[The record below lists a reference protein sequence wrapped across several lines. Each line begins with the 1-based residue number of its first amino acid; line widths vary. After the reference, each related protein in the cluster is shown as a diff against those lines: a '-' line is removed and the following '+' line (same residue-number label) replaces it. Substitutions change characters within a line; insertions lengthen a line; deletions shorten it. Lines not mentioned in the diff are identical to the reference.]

1 MPADAFAAPATL
13 AARLAA
19 IVGEAHVTTDPAA
32 CAAMSEDIYSQGALA
47 SAVVAPGN
55 TDELA
60 RAVAAITAAGC
71 AVAPRGGGMSY
82 TSGFVQ
88 ERAGTVVLDLRRMNR
103 ILDVNPTDMTVTVEA
118 GATWADL
125 RAALRPHGLRTP
137 FWGPLSGIS
146 STIGGGLSQLNAFFG
161 AGIWGTTSESVT
173 CLAVV
178 LADGTVLRTGSAGTQ
193 GGAPFYRHYGPD
205 LAGLFMGDC
214 GALGVKAEVT
224 FRLIPDPAHE
234 DWASFSF
241 PTLAATAAAC
251 TAAGRSGL
259 ASEVCG
265 FDPGLARIRLR
276 RASLLADAKTLAAV
290 VTSQKSLLAGIKE
303 GAKMALAG
311 RSFIEEGDWTLH
323 LIVEGHGRPEVA
335 AKMESLRALMA
346 DAGGSEIENT
356 IPKAMRAAPFTPLN
370 NVLGPDGQRWVPIH
384 GIVPHS
390 NGAACLAAIDTLFE
404 SHRAQLDAKSILT
417 GYLLTTLATNGF
429 LIEPVFFWPD
439 ARFEL
444 HESTVE
450 PSYLAKLPKLPADP
464 EGAALVAQLRTGI
477 LDIFQ
482 AHGATHFQIGRT
494 YRFAPTRAPATL
506 ALLTAIKRQLDPQ
519 GLMNPGVL
527 GL

>member
-1 MPADAFAAPATL
+1 MPDAFSPPADL
-13 AARLAA
+13 AERLGA
-19 IVGEAHVTTDPAA
+19 IVGSSHVSTEPGLRASMA
-32 CAAMSEDIYSQGALA
+32 EDIYARGTPPDL
-47 SAVVAPGN
+47 VVAPGS
-55 TDELA
+55 TEELA
-60 RAVAAITAAGC
+60 QVVAAATSAGRAV
-71 AVAPRGGGMSY
+71 VPRGGGMSY
-82 TSGFVQ
+82 TGGYVTG
-88 ERAGTVVLDLRRMNR
+88 RAGAVLLDLRRMDR
-103 ILDVNPTDMTVTVEA
+103 VIEVNALDMTVTVEA
-118 GATWADL
+118 GATWASL
-125 RAALRPHGLRTP
+125 RDALRPHGLRTP
-137 FWGPLSGIS
+137 FWGPLSGLS

-161 AGIWGTTSESVT
+161 AGVWGTTSESVT

-178 LADGTVLRTGSAGTQ
+178 LADGTVLRTGSAGTE

-205 LAGLFMGDC
+205 LAGPFMGDC
-214 GALGVKAEVT
+214 GALGVKAEIT
-224 FRLIPDPAHE
+224 FRLIPEPAHE

-241 PTLAATAAAC
+241 PSLAATAAAC

-265 FDPGLARIRLR
+265 FDPGLARIRMR
-276 RASLLADAKTLAAV
+276 RASLLADARTLAAV
-290 VTSQKSLLAGIKE
+290 VTSQKSLLAGIRE

-311 RSFIEEGDWTLH
+311 RGFIEEGDWTLH
-323 LIVEGHGRPEVA
+323 LIAEGGSKAEVEARMAG
-335 AKMESLRALMA
+335 LRALMQA
-346 DAGGSEIENT
+346 AGGSEIENT

-390 NGAACLAAIDTLFE
+390 HGAACLAQIDALFAGLKPRFE
-404 SHRAQLDAKSILT
+404 AKQILT

-439 ARFEL
+439 ARYRL
-444 HESTVE
+444 HETTVE
-450 PSYLAKLPKLPADP
+450 PSYLARLPTHPPDP
-464 EGAALVAQLRTGI
+464 DGAALVAEARDGI

-494 YRFAPTRAPATL
+494 YRYAATRAAPTL
-506 ALLTAIKRQLDPQ
+506 ALLQAIKRGLDPQ